1 MSTLA
6 TPQTTT
12 TAWNIDPA
20 HSVAEFKVKHMMISN
35 VKGQFAK
42 VTGVLTLDESDLTNS
57 RVEALIEAAS
67 IETRDA
73 QRDAHLKSA
82 DFFHVEKFPTLSFK
96 STRITLV
103 RDGELSVEG
112 DLTIRG
118 VTRKALFTVEGPTPP
133 AKDPW
138 GNTRVG
144 VSATTK
150 INRKDFGLTWNAALE
165 TGGILVGDEV
175 TITLDAQFV
184 KA

>member
-6 TPQTTT
+6 TPQISTTT
-12 TAWNIDPA
+12 WNMDPV

-35 VKGQFAK
+35 VKGQFPNI
-42 VTGVLTLDESDLTNS
+42 TGALTVDESDLTNS
-57 RVEALIEAAS
+57 HVKASIEAAS
-67 IETRDA
+67 IETRDP

-82 DFFHVEKFPTLSFK
+82 DFFDVEKFPTLSFK
-96 STRITLV
+96 SKRITLV
-103 RDGELSVEG
+103 RNGELEVEG
-112 DLTIRG
+112 DLTIHG
-118 VTRKALFTVEGPTPP
+118 VTRKACFAVEGPTPP

-138 GNTRVG
+138 GNTRVA
-144 VSATTK
+144 VSATTR

-175 TITLDAQFV
+175 TITLDVQFV

>member
-6 TPQTTT
+6 IPQTSTT
-12 TAWNIDPA
+12 TWNLDPS

-42 VTGVLTLDESDLTNS
+42 VTGTLSLDESDIANS
-57 RVEALIEAAS
+57 RVEAVIETSS

-82 DFFHVEKFPTLSFK
+82 DFLDAEKFPTLSF
-96 STRITLV
+96 TTTGV
-103 RDGELSVEG
+103 TGGQEGELSVKG

-118 VTRKALFTVEGPTPP
+118 VTRGVTFLVDGPTAP

-138 GNTRVG
+138 GNTRVA
-144 VSATTK
+144 VSASTK
-150 INRKDFGLTWNAALE
+150 INRKDFGLTWNTALE
-165 TGGILVGDEV
+165 TGGILVGEEV

>member
-1 MSTLA
+1 MNTLTIPRTSST
-6 TPQTTT
+6 T
-12 TAWNIDPA
+12 WNIDPA

-35 VKGQFAK
+35 VKGHFTK
-42 VTGVLTLDESDLTNS
+42 VTGALTRDESTLTNS
-57 RVEALIEAAS
+57 KVEALIEAAS

-82 DFFHVEKFPTLSFK
+82 DFLEVETFPTLSFT
-96 STRITLV
+96 STRVSLV
-103 RDGELSVEG
+103 RDRELAVEG

-118 VTRKALFTVEGPTPP
+118 ITRQVVFTVEGPTPP

-138 GNTRVG
+138 GNTRVA

-150 INRKDFGLTWNAALE
+150 INRKDFGLTWNTALE

-175 TITLDAQFV
+175 TITLDVQFV